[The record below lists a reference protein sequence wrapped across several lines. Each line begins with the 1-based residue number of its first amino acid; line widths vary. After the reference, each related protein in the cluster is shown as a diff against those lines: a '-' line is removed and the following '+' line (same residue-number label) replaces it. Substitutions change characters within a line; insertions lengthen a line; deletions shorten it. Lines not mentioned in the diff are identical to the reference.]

1 MIMNLVFLVSYFSE
15 NYFFIIQDSLQG
27 YYWANDQTT
36 ILPFIAKIER
46 PDGSILHLSIAVESY
61 NFTHGTIS
69 VQHTY
74 LRPVFQHLMILNNL
88 SLNSPIQILYRRVQ
102 RTIQKL
108 KEIL

>member
-88 SLNSPIQILYRRVQ
+88 SFKQSNTNTLRTSPTHNTKTKR
-102 RTIQKL
+102 KF
-108 KEIL
+108 